1 MSRARVRPT
10 REETR
15 QRLFEAAAA
24 AFAEHGIGGASVEAI
39 TAAGG
44 LTRGAFYSNFAS
56 KDELITAMLADHV
69 EQTARRHLELLARHR
84 DPDSFVAALMAVDR
98 SEQDPLGRSPLLHL
112 ELILHTARAAERRP
126 ELTEFL
132 QARRRLIVDIV
143 KGTELAGSLGTAI
156 DPEQVAAMLLAM
168 EDGFRLHR
176 LIDPNGTPPDS
187 FVQSLSLLQ
196 RALSG
201 EGLRGARGARGP
213 LTRAQAGYLV
223 GWKASRSQRSS
234 SRTQTDSVLLFST
247 RICPSSSH
255 LTAHVAEDEGA
266 VAVHQDA
273 GFRVA
278 DRAVLEVAVRQL
290 VQVALLGVGL
300 GVGVRVHEVGGEQL
314 VERGDVAVGYR
325 LVAPVLQRPDLVRNI
340 LVCRHDAYPAPAG
353 LPGKRRVRRVVLG
366 ALGIGAAAE
375 GGPLVP
381 AGWGWVT
388 FPPGDSLTRRQL
400 RLACGSL
407 LAVISVSWAVSGLS
421 CDKTSG

>member
-69 EQTARRHLELLARHR
+69 EQTARRHLDLLARHR
-84 DPDSFVAALMAVDR
+84 DPDSFLAALMAVDR
-98 SEQDPLGRSPLLHL
+98 GEQDPLGRSPLLHL

-176 LIDPNGTPPDS
+176 LIDPHGTPPDS

-201 EGLRGARGARGP
+201 EN
-213 LTRAQAGYLV
+213 
-223 GWKASRSQRSS
+223 S
-234 SRTQTDSVLLFST
+234 
-247 RICPSSSH
+247 
-255 LTAHVAEDEGA
+255 
-266 VAVHQDA
+266 
-273 GFRVA
+273 
-278 DRAVLEVAVRQL
+278 
-290 VQVALLGVGL
+290 
-300 GVGVRVHEVGGEQL
+300 GE
-314 VERGDVAVGYR
+314 
-325 LVAPVLQRPDLVRNI
+325 
-340 LVCRHDAYPAPAG
+340 
-353 LPGKRRVRRVVLG
+353 
-366 ALGIGAAAE
+366 
-375 GGPLVP
+375 
-381 AGWGWVT
+381 
-388 FPPGDSLTRRQL
+388 PGDR
-400 RLACGSL
+400 
-407 LAVISVSWAVSGLS
+407 
-421 CDKTSG
+421 